1 MITNFKRKFKNWFGI
16 AKDNPKV
23 SIGIVIVVVIL
34 YTLIF

>member
-1 MITNFKRKFKNWFGI
+1 MMTNFKRKFKNLFKI

>member
-1 MITNFKRKFKNWFGI
+1 MMVSFRHWLKL

-23 SIGIVIVVVIL
+23 SAGVVVAIVIL